1 MEPATLRPFPM
12 GSGGAGEYQQ
22 WENRRERSRPCWWM
36 GLQGLVQQHP
46 KPLGSTAVGP
56 SGNCSGSKSPC
67 CSMGRGWGGHSPPQN
82 SIGRSSQARCL
93 SLQLPLPLGP
103 ASPMCQ
109 PVWLTSL
116 STLQCHFPHPLP
128 AILGLPRLP
137 WRKGDLGPCTPGVLT
152 SPRPCSQHGLVMLS
166 SLCQE
171 QQLPP

>member
-12 GSGGAGEYQQ
+12 GSGGAGECQQ

-46 KPLGSTAVGP
+46 KPLGSTAWDPQGTALAQRARAAQWGEAGVGILLP
-56 SGNCSGSKSPC
+56 KIPT
-67 CSMGRGWGGHSPPQN
+67 
-82 SIGRSSQARCL
+82 GRSSQGRCL

-109 PVWLTSL
+109 PVWLMSL
-116 STLQCHFPHPLP
+116 SILQCHFPHPLP